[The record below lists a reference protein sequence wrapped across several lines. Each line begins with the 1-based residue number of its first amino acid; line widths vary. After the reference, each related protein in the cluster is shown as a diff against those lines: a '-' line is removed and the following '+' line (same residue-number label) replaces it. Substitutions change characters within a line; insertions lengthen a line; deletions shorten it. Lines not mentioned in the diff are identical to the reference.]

1 MAIEATVAI
10 VISVATA
17 IGMVINALHINKCKS
32 CCAESDC
39 VKNEEERDAVK
50 TIRRKNK
57 SPPETPIIL
66 QPLNKTETTEI

>member
-17 IGMVINALHINKCKS
+17 IGMIINALHINKCKS

-39 VKNEEERDAVK
+39 VKN
-50 TIRRKNK
+50 
-57 SPPETPIIL
+57 
-66 QPLNKTETTEI
+66 